1 MHHMDPIYP
10 EIQVLLKALTY
21 MISEMVK
28 GNVCPKA
35 MPRPMKNSKLN
46 LISTPFIPRFMSC
59 PLQTVIA
66 LVPF

>member
-1 MHHMDPIYP
+1 MHHTDPIYP

-21 MISEMVK
+21 DKRDGKRKYMLQ
-28 GNVCPKA
+28 GHAKA
-35 MPRPMKNSKLN
+35 DEELKAQLNFNS
-46 LISTPFIPRFMSC
+46 IPQFMSC